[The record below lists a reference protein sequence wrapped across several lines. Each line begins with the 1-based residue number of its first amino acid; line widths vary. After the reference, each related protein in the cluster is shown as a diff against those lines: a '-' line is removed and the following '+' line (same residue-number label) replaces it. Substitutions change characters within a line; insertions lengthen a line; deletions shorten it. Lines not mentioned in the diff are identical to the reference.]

1 MAAIAEGKFAQGF
14 PSFGPERRG
23 APVMAYNRVDQHNP
37 IRNRAGIIQ
46 PDVVVVLD
54 PSLLS
59 IGKVTSGLKDG
70 GTVIINTSKA
80 IDAFP
85 ELAQK
90 WQVATI
96 DATRVAREE
105 LGVPIVNTTM
115 LGALI
120 RATGVV
126 DIEAMTEPL
135 RARFGKLA
143 DKNIKALR
151 RAFAETQVKE
161 LQSIG

>member
-1 MAAIAEGKFAQGF
+1 
-14 PSFGPERRG
+14 
-23 APVMAYNRVDQHNP
+23 
-37 IRNRAGIIQ
+37 
-46 PDVVVVLD
+46 
-54 PSLLS
+54 
-59 IGKVTSGLKDG
+59 
-70 GTVIINTSKA
+70 
-80 IDAFP
+80 
-85 ELAQK
+85 LAQK

-96 DATRVAREE
+96 DATKVAREE

-135 RARFGKLA
+135 RMRFGKLA

>member
-1 MAAIAEGKFAQGF
+1 MAF
-14 PSFGPERRG
+14 
-23 APVMAYNRVDQHNP
+23 NRVSRHNP
-37 IRNRAGIIQ
+37 IRNRAGITQ

-54 PSLLS
+54 PSLLA

-80 IDAFP
+80 IDSFP
-85 ELAQK
+85 ELTQK
-90 WQVATI
+90 WQVAII
-96 DATRVAREE
+96 DATRIAREE

-115 LGALI
+115 LGALL

-126 DIEAMTEPL
+126 DIGAMTEPL
-135 RARFGKLA
+135 KARFGRLA
-143 DKNIKALR
+143 DKNIKALN

-161 LQSIG
+161 LKTVG